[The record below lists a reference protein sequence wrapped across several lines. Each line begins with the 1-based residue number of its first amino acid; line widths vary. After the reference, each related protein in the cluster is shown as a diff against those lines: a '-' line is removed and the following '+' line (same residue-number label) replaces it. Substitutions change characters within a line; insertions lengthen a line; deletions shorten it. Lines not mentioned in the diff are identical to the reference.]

1 LNLSL
6 IQTVAERVLV
16 AVAAGLLLCACGRPE
31 PTAAERLLGS
41 WRAQTRNIHT
51 ILNFRANGT
60 WTSQVRIEGSLSRIV
75 QKKGTVAGTWEV
87 NPEGR
92 LLMTAT
98 ETPIA
103 IGWEQGQPVSF
114 EIVALTDAVL
124 QLDDQAGRKL
134 ALERVKIQNPA
145 GGGQFV
151 TLDLDPIVVNLR
163 TASPNDPPRFVCVSI
178 GLVLAN
184 DRGAVA
190 TPKVREAI
198 IFHLGALTYADVST
212 PEALE
217 ALKSDLHRLVNPY
230 LRGAVSELHFNR
242 MVVTTQQRVVDEFLQ
257 KAVSTG
263 KDRPVPKRAG

>member
-1 LNLSL
+1 MNPWT
-6 IQTVAERVLV
+6 IQSVPGRLFVAIV
-16 AVAAGLLLCACGRPE
+16 AGLLLFACGRSE
-31 PTAAERLLGS
+31 PTAGERLLGS

-114 EIVALTDAVL
+114 EIVALTDALL
-124 QLDDQAGRKL
+124 QLDDHAGRKL
-134 ALERVKIQNPA
+134 ALERVKIQHPT
-145 GGGQFV
+145 GGSRFV
-151 TLDLDPIVVNLR
+151 TVDLDPIVVNLR
-163 TASPNDPPRFVCVSI
+163 TSIPNEPPRFVCVSI
-178 GLVLAN
+178 GLVLAA
-184 DRGAVA
+184 DRGAA
-190 TPKVREAI
+190 MTPKVREAV
-198 IFHLGALTYADVST
+198 IFHLGGLTYAEVST
-212 PEALE
+212 QEALE
-217 ALKSDLHRLVNPY
+217 ALKNDLQHLVNLY
-230 LRGAVSELHFNR
+230 LGGTVSELHIKR

-257 KAVSTG
+257 KVESTG
-263 KDRPVPKRAG
+263 KDRPVEKTAG